1 MGKQAPVGCQPQMAA
16 SMNPFGSAFV
26 YYLPFSSSFRG
37 KKIDVGVW
45 ACHADTQ
52 YNPTAHVAVRILGK
66 GGGNGAGF
74 GGHRRWVGFN
84 AATRHGNETS
94 LPVAL
99 ISLPN
104 FLPALCKHITEA
116 PLMMAAPSKSNFP
129 VISPK
134 AQFTQAAF
142 PSCTRGARAASI
154 IPQQHALGEGQ

>member
-1 MGKQAPVGCQPQMAA
+1 MLG
-16 SMNPFGSAFV
+16 FGLV
-26 YYLPFSSSFRG
+26 MLTP
-37 KKIDVGVW
+37 
-45 ACHADTQ
+45 
-52 YNPTAHVAVRILGK
+52 NPTPLHALQRASW
-66 GGGNGAGF
+66 GGWGNGAGF
-74 GGHRRWVGFN
+74 GGLRRWVGIN

-104 FLPALCKHITEA
+104 FLPALCKHITKA

-154 IPQQHALGEGQ
+154 IPQQHRGGGGDSEQVYGARQAPVVLLIITPGGDGGGPSAL